1 MTGPRDWDKEMA
13 EIDRLLAKGTP
24 PAPASPAASS
34 APARSPQATAQ
45 PTARAVAAPAPP
57 GTITRGHHVAGVWLR
72 ALLGVATAAALPF
85 WPYVKACGTSLYLYL
100 LATFAVILL
109 GIWTMRGAWTH
120 RRGVAHI
127 AGLLVLLAG
136 IGFAAI
142 EILQRTSLAA
152 VHLTWT
158 CP

>member
-13 EIDRLLAKGTP
+13 EIDRLLAKSGTP
-24 PAPASPAASS
+24 VAPATPAAPSMPTK
-34 APARSPQATAQ
+34 PARSGEPKSVAPGTASATAI
-45 PTARAVAAPAPP
+45 V
-57 GTITRGHHVAGVWLR
+57 TRGHHIAGVWLR
-72 ALLGVATAAALPF
+72 ALLGVAAAAALPF
-85 WPYVKACGTSLYLYL
+85 WPYAKACGTMLYLYL
-100 LATFAVILL
+100 LAIFAVIVV

-120 RRGVAHI
+120 RRGVAHV

-136 IGFAAI
+136 LGFAAV

-152 VHLTWT
+152 VRLAWT